1 MIVKVKI
8 DDWTKKVL
16 KSRLGFKMLGGG
28 EMTPIDLII
37 LSLIEKKK
45 NGETLDLTEKAGK
58 LKKLLD
64 RHE

>member
-28 EMTPIDLII
+28 ELGPIDLIVY
-37 LSLIEKKK
+37 SLIEKKD
-45 NGETLDLTEKAGK
+45 GDTMDLTEEAGK
-58 LKKLLD
+58 LQKLLD
-64 RHE
+64 KHS

>member
-28 EMTPIDLII
+28 EMSPIDLII
-37 LSLIEKKK
+37 YSLIEKKD
-45 NGETLDLTEKAGK
+45 GDTMDLTEEAGR
-58 LKKLLD
+58 LQKLLD